1 MSINYRRK
9 CIFFL
14 WSPTEYHMET
24 ISYDPDFWSEVEETI
39 STFYL
44 EYLLPELVD
53 PRAPRGRKVR
63 EPEHTG
69 ETGQGDLSTLDL

>member
-1 MSINYRRK
+1 
-9 CIFFL
+9 
-14 WSPTEYHMET
+14 MET

-44 EYLLPELVD
+44 DYLLPELVD

-63 EPEHTG
+63 EPEHAGQTG
-69 ETGQGDLSTLDL
+69 GDSDLSTLDL